1 MGAPWSARSS
11 AWVPRACPA
20 EGAGP
25 GSGFTWVPRVALFFT
40 FKMELLVL
48 HTHVTVG
55 PGAATWDSRGK
66 PRAEDGRATR
76 HRGAALVRETRH
88 SLA

>member
-1 MGAPWSARSS
+1 M
-11 AWVPRACPA
+11 
-20 EGAGP
+20 GP
-25 GSGFTWVPRVALFFT
+25 GSGFTRVPRVALFFT
-40 FKMELLVL
+40 LKMESLVL

-55 PGAATWDSRGK
+55 PGAGTSDSRGK

-76 HRGAALVRETRH
+76 HREAALVRETRH